1 MNKTILF
8 SAAMAVAIGFSACGN
23 GGKTY
28 NDSITTTITTT
39 SKVALKD
46 DKLSS
51 FMLGGIYFING
62 YGGQE
67 EVSKRI
73 TGSDKSDIID
83 GYKQILEFP
92 FQTDD
97 AAGAQ
102 NMLKEAWGIT
112 DKASLLKSLDELTA
126 GDAKNPHRA
135 WDYAR
140 LVNNACMGYA
150 AGYITKVE
158 AERYI
163 SAILPAA
170 RKDFKTWDDYFADW
184 LAGRK
189 AWGGDESH
197 TKEFENLANTIT
209 KGENNI
215 YQILPLN

>member
-8 SAAMAVAIGFSACGN
+8 SAAMAVTIGFAACG
-23 GGKTY
+23 GGSKPA
-28 NDSITTTITTT
+28 NDSTATST

-46 DKLSS
+46 DKLSG

-73 TGSDKSDIID
+73 TGADKQAIID
-83 GYKQILEFP
+83 GYKEILEFP
-92 FQTDD
+92 FKPDD

-102 NMLKEAWGIT
+102 GMLKDAWGIT
-112 DKASLLKSLDELTA
+112 DKATLLKSLEELTA

-150 AGYITKVE
+150 AGYIGKPE
-158 AERYI
+158 AEKYI
-163 SAILPAA
+163 SATLPLA

-189 AWGGDESH
+189 VWGGDESH
-197 TKEFENLANTIT
+197 TKEFEDLTKTIT
-209 KGENNI
+209 KGDNNI

>member
-8 SAAMAVAIGFSACGN
+8 SAAMAVAIGFAACGN
-23 GGKTY
+23 GGKTG
-28 NDSITTTITTT
+28 NDSTTTTTT
-39 SKVALKD
+39 SKAALKD
-46 DKLSS
+46 DKLSG

-73 TGSDKSDIID
+73 TGNDKADIID

-102 NMLKEAWGIT
+102 GTLKEAWGIT
-112 DKASLLKSLDELTA
+112 DKASLLKSLDELTT

-150 AGYITKVE
+150 AGYITKPE

-163 SAILPAA
+163 GAILPAA

-197 TKEFENLANTIT
+197 TKEFENLVNTIT